1 MISLTQRA
9 AERLREM
16 RSDADGEMLRVSSCC
31 AGLRYVLEF
40 VDTTQPGDLVSESQ
54 GTLVVVD
61 EASAELFG
69 DAEFDYDDA
78 RAAFSVRG
86 PRLVSGQCACGSFRD
101 EASGERRDSGA
112 PRPARPVRGGRRD
125 RGG

>member
-1 MISLTQRA
+1 MISLTPRA
-9 AERLREM
+9 ADRLRETK
-16 RSDADGEMLRVSSCC
+16 SEADGEMLRVSSCC

-40 VDTTQPGDLVSESQ
+40 DDSTQPGDIVSESH

-69 DAEFDYDDA
+69 DAELDYDEA
-78 RAAFSVRG
+78 RGAFSVKG

-101 EASGERRDSGA
+101 DAPGARRTSGA
-112 PRPARPVRGGRRD
+112 PRTT
-125 RGG
+125 